1 MKRHYHPPLT
11 TTRRALLVRGS
22 DVEFRRLIYRLV
34 VAEERLRRVRDF
46 LGRRIGLTG
55 PQYTLLI
62 TIAYLQGDRG
72 IAVRALARNLRVS
85 SAFITTE
92 SGRLIERG
100 LLVKRRD
107 AQDSRSSLLSV
118 TPAGRRKLEALV
130 PELRRVNNAF
140 FARVSARSFRHAM
153 RFLEQLLAG
162 SEKVMAHIARHV

>member
-1 MKRHYHPPLT
+1 MKRGYHPPLT
-11 TTRRALLVRGS
+11 ITRRALLVGGS

-34 VAEERLRRVRDF
+34 AVEERLRRVRDF
-46 LGRRIGLTG
+46 LARRIGLTG

-62 TIAYLQGDRG
+62 TVAYLQGEGG

-107 AQDSRSSLLSV
+107 AHDSRRMLLSV
-118 TPAGRRKLEALV
+118 TAAGRRRLEALV
-130 PELRRVNNAF
+130 PELRRVNDAF
-140 FARVSARSFRHAM
+140 FARVTQASFRHAM

-162 SEKVMAHIARHV
+162 SENVMAHIAE